1 MQSLPPHQQS
11 LAGGIANVVTR
22 LGSSVAM
29 GITTAVYSSVQLSP
43 ENAAD
48 PMLRYNRTFLTC
60 VAFCGAGAIFI
71 PFMRL
76 GKQGIA
82 PKQEAREHLHPC

>member
-1 MQSLPPHQQS
+1 MQSLPPYQQS

-29 GITTAVYSSVQLSP
+29 GITTAVYNSVQLSSQ
-43 ENAAD
+43 NAAD
-48 PMLRYNRTFLTC
+48 PMLRYNMTFLTC
-60 VAFCGAGAIFI
+60 VGFCGFGAVFV

-76 GKQGIA
+76 GKQGGCS
-82 PKQEAREHLHPC
+82 KHDGRGNQC

>member
-1 MQSLPPHQQS
+1 MQSLPPEKQS

-29 GITTAVYSSVQLSP
+29 GITTAVYNSVQLSP

-48 PMLRYNRTFLTC
+48 PMLRYNRTFLAC
-60 VAFCGAGAIFI
+60 VAFCGIGAVFI

-76 GKQGIA
+76 GTQGGFR
-82 PKQEAREHLHPC
+82 KKDARGNQC

>member
-43 ENAAD
+43 ENTAD

-60 VAFCGAGAIFI
+60 VAFCGVGAIFV

-76 GKQGIA
+76 GTQGNS
-82 PKQEAREHLHPC
+82 PKREATAHPC

>member
-1 MQSLPPHQQS
+1 MQSLPPQQQS

-29 GITTAVYSSVQLSP
+29 GITTAVYTSVQLSP
-43 ENAAD
+43 DNETD
-48 PMLRYNRTFLTC
+48 PMLRYNRTFLTWL
-60 VAFCGAGAIFI
+60 AFCGFGAMFV

-76 GKQGIA
+76 GMQGVP
-82 PKQEAREHLHPC
+82 PKQEARGHQC